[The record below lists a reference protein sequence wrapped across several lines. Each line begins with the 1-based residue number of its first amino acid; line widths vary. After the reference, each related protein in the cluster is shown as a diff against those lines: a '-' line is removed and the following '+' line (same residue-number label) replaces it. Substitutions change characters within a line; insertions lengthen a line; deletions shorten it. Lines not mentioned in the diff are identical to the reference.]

1 MTSAMQ
7 RVTDRIRVVRRVDL
21 VHGDAIA
28 ETDDEHAA
36 IVDAIRHGDS
46 ALCVELVSRHIGGS
60 QASVSGLTMQR
71 LLAARTGTGRA
82 VIAHAPARPRRTI

>member
-1 MTSAMQ
+1 MQ